1 MPRIQDR
8 VLDAVVYLYDSKD
21 EALAGEAAGCS
32 GFLFCVL

>member
-21 EALAGEAAGCS
+21 EALAAKRRAALGS
-32 GFLFCVL
+32 WLA